1 MFLIVESKNSINK
14 YTKNLIK
21 MSKTGITCGM
31 IILNNYTFLKIF
43 FHFSQRIRHVRIRI
57 SILSKFQKNLSSS
70 FLKCGGIRSLSQ
82 RYYPRICP
90 MRLSALWV
98 ACLRIFL
105 CKGRIRRKKK
115 KAQEVELIV
124 KNQTLEDNFD
134 KKNQH
139 LMLQD
144 NSEKKNFWKN

>member
-1 MFLIVESKNSINK
+1 MKKEPAYLSDAEFEELLNKVDPKDVILMHQVLTINCQSKATSRNDDHAVKGVESKITNTNK
-14 YTKNLIK
+14 MICKPFNFGLILAAVY
-21 MSKTGITCGM
+21 
-31 IILNNYTFLKIF
+31 ILG
-43 FHFSQRIRHVRIRI
+43 V
-57 SILSKFQKNLSSS
+57 
-70 FLKCGGIRSLSQ
+70 
-82 RYYPRICP
+82 
-90 MRLSALWV
+90 LSALWV
-98 ACLRIFL
+98 ACPRIFL